1 MTQGASKQLVLE
13 SAVRSAAERLSAF
26 FDPTPLQK
34 NRSWSDQ
41 YEADI
46 FFKRED
52 LNVVRSYKVRGALNK
67 MLSLG
72 ADEISKGVVCA
83 SAGNHAQGVAYSAA
97 HLGVHATIY
106 MPTVTPQQK
115 VQRVALWGGDNV
127 DIVLKGDDFD
137 DAYAMAMEDSKR
149 HGKMFIHPFN
159 DLDIIAGQGTVG
171 LEVRNQLA
179 GTTPDYIIMPIGGG
193 GLSSGVS
200 TVLKKHYPECKFI
213 GAEPLG
219 APAMHNSIQNGSCV
233 ELRDIDGFVDGAAV
247 RKVGNL
253 TYQICVENL
262 DRVLLVPEGKLCTTI
277 LQLYNEEAIVAEPA
291 GVLALS
297 ALDQIR
303 EEIKG
308 KKVVCILSGGNNDI
322 LRMEE
327 IKERSLLHEGLKHY
341 FIIRFPQRA
350 GALKEFLNALGP
362 DDDISHFE
370 YTKKNNRAKGP
381 ALVGIELKR
390 KEDYHPLLQRMDKLH
405 INYQTLN
412 DSPLLF
418 EMLV

>member
-106 MPTVTPQQK
+106 MPGVTPQQK
-115 VQRVALWGGDNV
+115 VRRVALWGGNNI

-137 DAYAMAMEDSKR
+137 DAYALAMEDSKR

-159 DLDIIAGQGTVG
+159 DPDIIAGQGTVG

-179 GTTPDYIIMPIGGG
+179 GTIPDFIIMPIGGG

-253 TYQICVENL
+253 TYQICAENL

-277 LQLYNEEAIVAEPA
+277 LQLYDEEAIVAEPA

-303 EEIKG
+303 EEIRG